1 MNATI
6 LLVDDN
12 PQNLAALA
20 KILQEHGYHIRT
32 AINGPVA
39 LKAVQTS
46 EPDLILL
53 DIRMPNMDG
62 YEVCRE
68 LKARPAAQ
76 AIPVLFLSALDHPE
90 DKLKAFDAGGV
101 DYITKPFQADE
112 VVARVQTHLALRAL
126 HAQLQA
132 QAARLQE
139 QNTELT
145 RYRDHLHE
153 LVQERTAEL
162 SRANRRLQAE
172 IAEREQAEDALRLS
186 EHQYRVLA
194 EQVQDGIMI
203 VRADALVF
211 SNRAMAEILGQ
222 PAEPLSLSAFLALF
236 PAPQR
241 TRMQARLAQPDRE
254 PADPV
259 WQVELTLADG
269 RPRWIE
275 LLQTPIL
282 WASQPALLFTI
293 RDITERKQRELRLE
307 QERSRLQAENRT
319 LKATLTD
326 RYRFGALVGKS
337 QAMQRVYELLV
348 NAATSDVNV
357 LICGESGTGKELI
370 ARTIHQVG
378 LRRKQAFVPVNC
390 ASIPD
395 SLFEREFFGHRKG
408 AFTGADR
415 DKPGFFDRAHR
426 GVLFLDEVTELTSG
440 AQAKL
445 LRVLQDGEYTPL
457 GSNTPKQADVMI
469 VAATNTT
476 YRTLL
481 EQATLRED
489 FFYRICVIEIRVPPL
504 RDRREDIP
512 LLIEHLFTQS
522 HRKQQQSPGRRPSGL
537 PADLSMLP
545 NELLQALYAYQWPG
559 NVREL
564 QNVVKRYLATA
575 DLEQV
580 LTHLAVAPP
589 TGQPDTLRS
598 AEGRSLPD
606 TLKTIERRM
615 IADALTRC
623 RQQTSEA
630 AALLGIPQSTLYRKI
645 KQYGLIE
652 KRVRAE

>member
-1 MNATI
+1 
-6 LLVDDN
+6 
-12 PQNLAALA
+12 
-20 KILQEHGYHIRT
+20 
-32 AINGPVA
+32 
-39 LKAVQTS
+39 
-46 EPDLILL
+46 
-53 DIRMPNMDG
+53 
-62 YEVCRE
+62 
-68 LKARPAAQ
+68 
-76 AIPVLFLSALDHPE
+76 
-90 DKLKAFDAGGV
+90 
-101 DYITKPFQADE
+101 
-112 VVARVQTHLALRAL
+112 
-126 HAQLQA
+126 
-132 QAARLQE
+132 
-139 QNTELT
+139 
-145 RYRDHLHE
+145 
-153 LVQERTAEL
+153 
-162 SRANRRLQAE
+162 
-172 IAEREQAEDALRLS
+172 
-186 EHQYRVLA
+186 
-194 EQVQDGIMI
+194 
-203 VRADALVF
+203 
-211 SNRAMAEILGQ
+211 
-222 PAEPLSLSAFLALF
+222 
-236 PAPQR
+236 
-241 TRMQARLAQPDRE
+241 MQARLAQPEME
-254 PADPV
+254 PADPA
-259 WQVELTLADG
+259 WQVELTLAAG

-275 LLQTPIL
+275 LLQTTIV
-282 WASQPALLFTI
+282 WANQPALLFTI

-337 QAMQRVYELLV
+337 QAMQRVYELIV

-481 EQATLRED
+481 EQGTLRED

-512 LLIEHLFTQS
+512 LLIEHLLTQYQ
-522 HRKQQQSPGRRPSGL
+522 RKQQQSPERRPSGL

-575 DLEQV
+575 DLDQV
-580 LTHLAVAPP
+580 LAHLAVAPP
-589 TGQPDTLRS
+589 TGQPDALRP
-598 AEGRSLPD
+598 ADGRSLPD

-623 RQQTSEA
+623 QQQTAEA